1 MKYET
6 RGPDALGKMD
16 TRSKSTTK
24 KLAYA
29 VSVRRSDGATVSDS
43 EFIKAAE
50 MAVKQAIRREADKAA
65 EKVRSQIDWL
75 RANRSDLYMRF
86 INRKETLDSCLEI
99 IRGEKRLVAAVRSG
113 ALK

>member
-50 MAVKQAIRREADKAA
+50 MAVKQAIRREAKKAG
-65 EKVRSQIDWL
+65 EKVRQQIDWL
-75 RANRSDLYMRF
+75 KDNRPELYKRF
-86 INRKETLDSCLEI
+86 ARGENLDSLLDEI
-99 IRGEKRLVAAVRSG
+99 AGEKRLVKAIRSG